1 MVRPVLGGA
10 QRAHCRRACG
20 HQRRGVADAGLRHVR
35 SNDPLTI
42 APKVV
47 VLDAFSSI
55 DGEVWE
61 LVDREDG
68 ALAET
73 GFDLRAMSSIAAG
86 LLALGAIAL
95 GARRRRHS
103 TTV

>member
-1 MVRPVLGGA
+1 M
-10 QRAHCRRACG
+10 
-20 HQRRGVADAGLRHVR
+20 
-35 SNDPLTI
+35 

-47 VLDAFSSI
+47 TLDAFSSI

-61 LVDREDG
+61 LVEREDDGG

-73 GFDLRAMSSIAAG
+73 GFDLQSMSVVAAG
-86 LLALGAIAL
+86 LLAAGVIAL
-95 GARRRRHS
+95 GARRRRRS